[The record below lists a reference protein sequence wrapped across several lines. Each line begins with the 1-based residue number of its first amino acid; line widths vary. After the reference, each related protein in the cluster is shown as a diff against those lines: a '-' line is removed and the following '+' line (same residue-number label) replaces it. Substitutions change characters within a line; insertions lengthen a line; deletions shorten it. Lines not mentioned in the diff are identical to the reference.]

1 MQALT
6 NDVQFDKCTVLK
18 PKIHTEKLVEDT
30 LVRKQRG
37 WFRQREKKFPFFRG
51 AKNNAIHVFRWS
63 KV

>member
-18 PKIHTEKLVEDT
+18 QKMHTEKLVEDT

-51 AKNNAIHVFRWS
+51 AK
-63 KV
+63 K